1 MVSIPTEHS
10 MSLALATPLTDV
22 TSLQLSQWGRG
33 VADLTE
39 GRYEVKRL
47 IARGGMSVVLLGWD
61 RVEGRHVALKLLDPA
76 EGASLENRERFRRE
90 ARIARDLAHPHIVP
104 CYGSAHRDQLTL
116 TILRYI
122 PGESLGD
129 RLDGGERLG
138 ARALLAILIP
148 LADALAHAHQRGVIH
163 RDVKPANILLH
174 QDDDWPFLT
183 DFGVATLRTSEHS
196 RSEVARGFGTPAFMA
211 PEQVLGRW
219 DADARSDIYS
229 LGLVAYQALAGRLPF
244 VSETTM
250 GLAVQRTA
258 WDAPPLRKFA
268 PEVPERL
275 AAIIDKCLAR
285 DPKHR
290 WRSMAELRRALQ
302 RCRTRLIAAESE
314 PSRFGAWLERW
325 YGRALAVSPKLA
337 ALL

>member
-1 MVSIPTEHS
+1 MSVAVLEPQPDPAATE
-10 MSLALATPLTDV
+10 MEQWATGLGKLT
-22 TSLQLSQWGRG
+22 G
-33 VADLTE
+33 
-39 GRYEVKRL
+39 GRYEVTRL

-61 RVEGRHVALKLLDPA
+61 RVESRHVALKLLDPA
-76 EGASLENRERFRRE
+76 EGASLESRERFRRE
-90 ARIARDLAHPHIVP
+90 ARIARDLAHAHIVP
-104 CYGSAHRDQLTL
+104 CYGSVHQDQLTL

-122 PGESLGD
+122 PGQSLA
-129 RLDGGERLG
+129 ERLEAG
-138 ARALLAILIP
+138 QQLGIRAALGILIP
-148 LADALAHAHQRGVIH
+148 IADALAHAHQRGVVH

-196 RSEVARGFGTPAFMA
+196 RSEVAKGFGTPAFMA

-219 DADARSDIYS
+219 DADARTDIYS

-244 VSETTM
+244 VSETTV

-285 DPKHR
+285 DPRKR
-290 WRSMAELRRALQ
+290 WRSMAQLRRALE
-302 RCRTRLIAAESE
+302 RCRARLTAGNAR
-314 PSRFGAWLERW
+314 PSRFSRWLEQCF
-325 YGRALAVSPKLA
+325 GRALSVAPRLT